1 MQTQYTLHF
10 CKEFVGRVL
19 TAHHNAAQFIKE
31 QQNWQPV
38 LFTGSHRAHVTD
50 VKKAR
55 DAVASVTCARCDP
68 HL

>member
-19 TAHHNAAQFIKE
+19 TAHHNATQFIKE

-38 LFTGSHRAHVTD
+38 LFTGSHRAHGTD

-55 DAVASVTCARCDP
+55 DAVASVTRARCEP